1 MQSTLVLIKPDGVK
15 RKLVGEVISRFEKK
29 GLKITAMKM
38 LKMSTE
44 LAEEHYAEH
53 VGKSFYN
60 ELISYITSGPVVAMV
75 IEGREAVGVVRK
87 LVGATDPVD
96 AAPGTIRGDLSMDEP
111 ANTVHASD
119 SVETAKREIKR
130 FFPGYWNKK
139 RVSIESLQRKI
150 EKLEKE
156 NGLLKKRTEWYE
168 SQSQQMEG
176 LIEQYNQLVKKE
188 FDNIENVI
196 EKMGTREVIDPITRV
211 YSRDHMLNY
220 INFFHAK
227 AFQEDIQYS
236 FIFVD
241 VDDFEKATS
250 GLNREQSDI
259 ILREMGKLLKET
271 VRVPLDTVSRLGANE
286 FLILLTEIPKKDA
299 ISVAKRINKT
309 CAAKEFTVNGKTVQ
323 LTCTTSVIHF
333 PEDETELSKLLE
345 NGEKL
350 LEMGKK
356 DGKNR
361 VMFIK

>member
-1 MQSTLVLIKPDGVK
+1 MQSTLVLIKPDGVE
-15 RKLVGEVISRFEKK
+15 RNLIGEVISRFEKK

-38 LKMSTE
+38 LKMTLE
-44 LAEEHYAEH
+44 LAKEHYAEH
-53 VGKSFYN
+53 VGKPFYDD
-60 ELISYITSGPVVAMV
+60 LISYITSGPVVALV
-75 IEGREAVGVVRK
+75 VEGREAVGVVRK

-119 SVETAKREIKR
+119 SVDAAKREIKR

-139 RVSIESLQRKI
+139 RVNIESLQRKI

-156 NGLLKKRTEWYE
+156 NVLLKKRAEWYN

-196 EKMGTREVIDPITRV
+196 EKMGTREVIDPTTRV
-211 YSRDHMLNY
+211 YSRDHMLKY

-227 AFQEDIQYS
+227 AFQENIEYS
-236 FIFVD
+236 LIFVD
-241 VDDFEKATS
+241 IDDFEKATS

-259 ILREMGKLLKET
+259 ILRELGKILKET

-286 FLILLTEIPKKDA
+286 FLILLTEISKKDS
-299 ISVAKRINKT
+299 ISVAKRINEN
-309 CAAKEFTVNGKTVQ
+309 CAAKKFTSNGKTVQ

-350 LEMGKK
+350 LEIGKK
-356 DGKNR
+356 DGKNK
-361 VMFIK
+361 VMFVK